1 MHNNFYTLYNN
12 QIFDKSRYMTMTRFH
27 LMALMALSLGLS
39 ACGSNP
45 QRDDLIDTTTQQR
58 AVVQPVTI
66 DGLQDGSEIDPNSIA
81 GRAPLERVIYFDYD
95 RAELRPEY
103 LDIVAQHGR
112 FMAENPEAQV
122 RLEGH
127 TDERGTREYNIA
139 LGEARAKTVGR
150 MLQLQGVNSAQ
161 MRTVSYGEELPVDEA
176 HNTDAWAKNRRVN
189 VIYEVVI
196 PN

>member
-1 MHNNFYTLYNN
+1 
-12 QIFDKSRYMTMTRFH
+12 MTITRFH
-27 LMALMALSLGLS
+27 LVAALAVSFGVS

-45 QRDDLIDTTTQQR
+45 QRDQDMIDATQQR

-66 DGLQDGSEIDPNSIA
+66 DGVMDGSQIDPNSIA

-95 RAELRPEY
+95 KAELRPEY
-103 LDIVAQHGR
+103 LEIVAQHGR
-112 FMAENPEAQV
+112 FMAENPDARV

-139 LGEARAKTVGR
+139 LGEQRASTISR
-150 MLQLQGVNSAQ
+150 MLQLQGVNTVQ
-161 MRTVSYGEELPVDEA
+161 LRTVSYGEELPVDEA

-189 VIYEVVI
+189 VIYEDAVQ
-196 PN
+196 N